1 MWQSM
6 YYGYVLCL
14 AEGHR
19 AHTVYMMKHVPDP
32 LRIKTLH
39 ISSLTV
45 SA

>member
-1 MWQSM
+1 M

-19 AHTVYMMKHVPDP
+19 EHIIYMMKRVPDP
-32 LRIKTLH
+32 KRMITNH

-45 SA
+45 SS